1 MGQSITAADA
11 FEEALRILGEDRELL
26 ADVLV
31 HAPVGIV
38 LLWGE
43 DYRYRFANE
52 RARELLPGGDA
63 LVGLTFAEAF
73 PEILDAADELF
84 RRVMTSG
91 ETVALDRLP
100 VPSQAPGACE
110 GNRWYEATF
119 SPVRDRTGRV
129 RGVLG
134 IFVDVSAHETERR
147 GLTRAL
153 ARERDLTVALQRGLL
168 SDAAPCVPGAE
179 VAVRYIP
186 ATAGMTVGGDFYD
199 VVPCEGRRWLL
210 TIGDVCGKGADAAAL
225 TAVVRHTIRAVAP
238 YESEPAK
245 LLAAVNRA
253 ICRADSDGRF
263 CTVALAAL
271 ELGEQAGE
279 PATVT
284 VALGGHLPP
293 LVRRADGQC
302 EAIGEPGTL
311 LGVFPDPDLHERTT
325 TLAAGDLLLLY
336 TDGLTEAR
344 APRLLSTEQ
353 LGDALAATGRA
364 APGPTVDT
372 LVHQLAAG
380 PGGFRDDLALV
391 AVRLTG
397 A

>member
-1 MGQSITAADA
+1 MGQPVTTAHA

-38 LLWGE
+38 LLWGD

-73 PEILDAADELF
+73 PEVLDAADELF
-84 RRVMTSG
+84 RRVMRTG

-100 VPSQAPGACE
+100 VPSHAPTACE
-110 GNRWYEATF
+110 GNSWYEATF
-119 SPVRDRTGRV
+119 SPVRDPDGRV

-134 IFVDVSAHETERR
+134 VFVDVTGHEIERR

-153 ARERDLTVALQRGLL
+153 AQEHDLTVALQRGLL
-168 SDAAPCVPGAE
+168 ADAAPCVPGAE
-179 VAVRYIP
+179 VAVRYVP

-199 VVPCEGRRWLL
+199 VFRCDEQRWLL

-225 TAVVRHTIRAVAP
+225 TALVRHTIRAVAP
-238 YESEPAK
+238 YEPGPASI
-245 LLAAVNRA
+245 LRAANRA
-253 ICRADSDGRF
+253 ICREDSEGRF

-271 ELGEQAGE
+271 DLAAD
-279 PATVT
+279 PARVT
-284 VALGGHLPP
+284 VALGGHMPP
-293 LVRRADGQC
+293 LVRRADGRC
-302 EAIGEPGTL
+302 DLVGEPGTL
-311 LGVFPDPDLHERTT
+311 LGVFPDPHLHERVT
-325 TLAAGDLLLLY
+325 TLAPGDLLLLY

-344 APRLLSTEQ
+344 APRLLSPEQ
-353 LGDALAATGRA
+353 LAGALAATGSA

-372 LVHQLAAG
+372 LVHGLAAG

-391 AVRLTG
+391 AFRLTG
-397 A
+397 R